1 MRQVLLAVLILVIV
15 TLGTLG
21 ALLMISGPSLDVPVA
36 PQPTATRRA
45 YNAPRNTVTPDPCV
59 EDWRR
64 QCEELADLFSEATNE
79 TVPLCRVKSD
89 EWCVERLVDLSRRA
103 RDTGTTTCGREAREA
118 MAGVF
123 RSMALAR
130 SMSLGAERDEMVQHA
145 EEALQ
150 QYNEACRQ

>member
-1 MRQVLLAVLILVIV
+1 
-15 TLGTLG
+15 
-21 ALLMISGPSLDVPVA
+21 MISGPSLDVPVA

-45 YNAPRNTVTPDPCV
+45 YNAPGNTVTPDPCV

-89 EWCVERLVDLSRRA
+89 EWCVEQLVDLGRRA
-103 RDTGTTTCGREAREA
+103 RKVGTSSCGQAAREA
-118 MAGVF
+118 MASVF
-123 RSMALAR
+123 RNMALAR
-130 SMSLGAERDEMVQHA
+130 SMREGAERNEAVEQA

-150 QYNEACRQ
+150 RYNEACH